1 MEKVL
6 KSSRR
11 EKFSV
16 DKENVVKFM
25 LRKTNNIA
33 RVIRGECSLIH
44 GKFGGFFNK
53 FWRLE
58 FLDDPD
64 LIFFGVQN

>member
-1 MEKVL
+1 MGKDEENGVWKKAL

-33 RVIRGECSLIH
+33 RAIRGECSLIH
-44 GKFGGFFNK
+44 GNLADFSINF
-53 FWRLE
+53 
-58 FLDDPD
+58 
-64 LIFFGVQN
+64 

>member
-1 MEKVL
+1 MGKDEENGSLEKVL
-6 KSSRR
+6 KSSHQ

-33 RVIRGECSLIH
+33 RVIRGECS
-44 GKFGGFFNK
+44 
-53 FWRLE
+53 
-58 FLDDPD
+58 
-64 LIFFGVQN
+64 